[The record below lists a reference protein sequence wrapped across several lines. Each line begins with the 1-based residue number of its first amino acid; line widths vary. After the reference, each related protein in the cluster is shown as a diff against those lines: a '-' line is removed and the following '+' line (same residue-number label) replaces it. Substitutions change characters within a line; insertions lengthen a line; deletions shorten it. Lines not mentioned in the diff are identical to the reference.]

1 MTTIF
6 TYSQFTDVANKFIE
20 YFKELKELKES
31 GIDLTKLAAH
41 SMLYK
46 IAIEP
51 LFEKLGV
58 ECGVEILKYAEQ
70 PLNSLEE
77 FYSYLNSKYKFAVT
91 ERPDIKE
98 LYETP
103 EEKKERQDVEQGK
116 IPSFDPMTYKKK
128 KKEKTEKTEKRKEIE
143 EFYVNGR
150 KVSREYYETLLR
162 IGLEFLN
169 NLDCENE
176 RLFRR
181 Y

>member
-6 TYSQFTDVANKFIE
+6 TYSQFTDIANKYIE
-20 YFKELKELKES
+20 YFKELKDLKKS

-41 SMLYK
+41 SILYK

-70 PLNSLEE
+70 PLNSLKE
-77 FYSYLNSKYKFAVT
+77 FYSYLNNKYKFAVI

-98 LYETP
+98 LEETP
-103 EEKKERQDVEQGK
+103 EEKQERQDVEQGK
-116 IPSFDPMTYKKK
+116 IPPFDPMTYKKK
-128 KKEKTEKTEKRKEIE
+128 EEEKTKKKEEIE

-162 IGLEFLN
+162 LGLEFLN
-169 NLDCENE
+169 NLDYDNE
-176 RLFRR
+176 RLFKHH
-181 Y
+181 

>member
-116 IPSFDPMTYKKK
+116 THDNSAKSCKSKEK
-128 KKEKTEKTEKRKEIE
+128 KKETE

-181 Y
+181 H

>member
-70 PLNSLEE
+70 PLNNLEE

-91 ERPDIKE
+91 ERP
-98 LYETP
+98 
-103 EEKKERQDVEQGK
+103 EEKKERQDVKQEK
-116 IPSFDPMTYKKK
+116 THDDSTKSCKSKEK
-128 KKEKTEKTEKRKEIE
+128 KKETE

-162 IGLEFLN
+162 IGLGFLN
-169 NLDCENE
+169 NLDYENE
-176 RLFRR
+176 RLFRHH
-181 Y
+181 

>member
-6 TYSQFTDVANKFIE
+6 TYPQFTDLVNKYIE
-20 YFKELKELKES
+20 YFKELKDLEKS

-41 SMLYK
+41 SILYK

-70 PLNSLEE
+70 PLSNLKE
-77 FYSYLNSKYKFAVT
+77 FYSYLNSKYNFAII

-98 LYETP
+98 LEETP

-116 IPSFDPMTYKKK
+116 IPSFDPMNSKN
-128 KKEKTEKTEKRKEIE
+128 KEKKKTEKREEIE

-150 KVSREYYETLLR
+150 KVSKEYYETLLKL
-162 IGLEFLN
+162 GLEFLN
-169 NLDCENE
+169 NLDYENE
-176 RLFRR
+176 RFFKRH
-181 Y
+181 

>member
-6 TYSQFTDVANKFIE
+6 TYSQFTDIANKYIE
-20 YFKELKELKES
+20 YFKELKDLRKS

-41 SMLYK
+41 SILYK

-70 PLNSLEE
+70 PLSSLKE
-77 FYSYLNSKYKFAVT
+77 FYSYLNNKYNFAVI

-98 LYETP
+98 LEETP
-103 EEKKERQDVEQGK
+103 EEKQERQDVEQGK
-116 IPSFDPMTYKKK
+116 IPPFDPMTYKKK
-128 KKEKTEKTEKRKEIE
+128 EKEKTEKREETE

-162 IGLEFLN
+162 LGLEFLN
-169 NLDCENE
+169 NLDYDNE

-181 Y
+181 H